1 MNACMFTWCRPVH
14 CSWCQ
19 PRDPISAVRWRASR
33 GNRPRGVRSN
43 PHYPD
48 DSHHT
53 LYSPDSTKPPPTAS
67 RGETED
73 ERLLWCS
80 EEWNSLNTIKERRE
94 RERQAESRQFRPEL
108 IIDVWGI
115 RGFKDE
121 SCPKPAVHFLYETPE
136 TALCMWVCVWVC
148 KKQQCRSDFIGE
160 GNVNDVCPCETGC
173 HNDGVG
179 HNFSIFSGIL
189 VPRYMSR
196 SLTREAFQHQPK
208 LKIT

>member
-14 CSWCQ
+14 CSWCL
-19 PRDPISAVRWRASR
+19 PRDPISAERWRASR

-136 TALCMWVCVWVC
+136 TALCMCVCVC
-148 KKQQCRSDFIGE
+148 ESARSRSVEATLKVREIWMMFARAKPAAQWWCWPQFFHI
-160 GNVNDVCPCETGC
+160 
-173 HNDGVG
+173 
-179 HNFSIFSGIL
+179 FRYFSG
-189 VPRYMSR
+189 
-196 SLTREAFQHQPK
+196 
-208 LKIT
+208 

>member
-19 PRDPISAVRWRASR
+19 PRDPISAERWRASR

-94 RERQAESRQFRPEL
+94 RERDRQRADSSAQSWLLMCEVSGAL
-108 IIDVWGI
+108 
-115 RGFKDE
+115 KTN
-121 SCPKPAVHFLYETPE
+121 PAPSLLFTFYTRRLRRHC
-136 TALCMWVCVWVC
+136 ACVCVC
-148 KKQQCRSDFIGE
+148 ESARSSS
-160 GNVNDVCPCETGC
+160 V
-173 HNDGVG
+173 
-179 HNFSIFSGIL
+179 
-189 VPRYMSR
+189 
-196 SLTREAFQHQPK
+196 EAT
-208 LKIT
+208 L